1 MALSESNRIYGP
13 RIRGW
18 KAIAPFLPAILLL
31 AWPLVRS
38 LFGGGLSMGTTE
50 PLKRWVEA
58 GLLTPDVAAAI
69 ETYESERLGTS
80 RIGRGMEAIA
90 YLGAVLILIALG
102 VLAAEFWDRLVP
114 WGRFILSLI
123 VTLVLFIVG
132 LVFGRAVE
140 PTIERAQM
148 FAWFLTV
155 PAAAL
160 TAYVAVSELAGV
172 DDADTFAWVSLITL
186 AVAAGLWWLRH
197 SVLQTVAM
205 GFASGASVV
214 AVVSLSETVPGWAYG
229 LSLAG
234 LGVVW
239 LLLTWGG
246 LFQPVRT
253 SYVLAAAGI
262 LSIGFHTSQLPWPL
276 LGFGAGLAL
285 MALSV
290 ALDQTV
296 LLGMGVAGLFVYIPA
311 TIFGVFGET
320 LGVPVALLITGLILL
335 GVVVVT
341 VRLRTRS

>member
-1 MALSESNRIYGP
+1 
-13 RIRGW
+13 
-18 KAIAPFLPAILLL
+18 
-31 AWPLVRS
+31 
-38 LFGGGLSMGTTE
+38 MGTTE
-50 PLKRWVEA
+50 DLRRWVGA
-58 GLLTPDVAAAI
+58 GLIDPDVAAAI
-69 ETYESERLGTS
+69 ETYESERSGNR

-102 VLAAEFWDRLVP
+102 VLAAEFWDRLVS
-114 WGRFILSLI
+114 WGRFVLGSI
-123 VTLVLFIVG
+123 VALVLFIVG
-132 LVFGRAVE
+132 LVFGRADE
-140 PTIERAQM
+140 PTIERAQT

-155 PAAAL
+155 PAVAL
-160 TAYVAVSELAGV
+160 TAYVAVSELEGV
-172 DDADTFAWVSLITL
+172 DDAATFVWVWLISL
-186 AVAAGLWWLRH
+186 AAAAGLWWLRH

-205 GFASGASVV
+205 GLASGLSVV
-214 AVVSLSETVPGWAYG
+214 AVVSLAEGVPDWAYG

-246 LFQPVRT
+246 WLRPVRT

-262 LSIGFHTSQLPWPL
+262 LSIGFPDTSELPWPL
-276 LGFGAGLAL
+276 LGLGAGLAL

-290 ALDQTV
+290 PLGQTV

-311 TIFGVFGET
+311 TILEVFGEN

-341 VRLRTRS
+341 VRMRTRP